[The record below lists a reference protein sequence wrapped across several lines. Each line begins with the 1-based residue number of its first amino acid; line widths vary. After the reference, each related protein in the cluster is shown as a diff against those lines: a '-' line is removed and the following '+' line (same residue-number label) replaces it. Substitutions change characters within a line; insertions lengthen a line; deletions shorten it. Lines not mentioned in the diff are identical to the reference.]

1 MSTEYWGWGGGM
13 SAELH
18 ADAFAVRPQAAV
30 GPTPIDWL
38 DTLPSEADCLRD
50 YQAAQVE
57 KIPRAMRA
65 GCRRILIQLPT
76 GGGKTHEIAAV
87 VAAAVGAGL
96 PVLIIATRTRLV
108 RQLHERLKAFGI
120 RHGVIASSLPELR
133 DYSALV
139 QIASA
144 DTLHRRAIV
153 GTKIPLPPA
162 GVVIF
167 DEAHLAT
174 AETRLNLLD
183 SYPDAIRIGF
193 TATPARKS
201 GKSLG
206 AAFQWLIPGPSI
218 RQLTALGTLV
228 PLRIFNTPLVSSRE
242 LKALP
247 KDNDNDYQTG
257 ALSER
262 FNRPKLI
269 GGVLENWLRI
279 AKGKRT
285 LVFAIDKAHAASLL
299 EAFLRSG
306 VAAEMLTDNDDETT
320 REEVVARLDRGETQV
335 VVNCFLMSYGV
346 DIPSV
351 ECIVLARPTRSLT
364 MYLQMVGRGLR
375 PSLETNK
382 ADCILIDHGH
392 VVENLGLPQS
402 DFGWTLDSNRNVN
415 REALNHTRSAATE
428 QTRTCKACAAIW
440 LTSEQG
446 NSCPECGWKPEPK
459 SRAIAVQDADLEEM
473 AETAAPLSPTD
484 PRILRFYQ
492 EALGWTQKHKPQKWQ
507 EKPNAVRASCW
518 HAAREKFKL
527 TQDRVPSVY
536 WELPALPAS
545 LEVAGFLKY
554 RDIKWA
560 RSRARAA

>member
-1 MSTEYWGWGGGM
+1 MNAAAQG
-13 SAELH
+13 
-18 ADAFAVRPQAAV
+18 DAFPFSQPLLTEPA
-30 GPTPIDWL
+30 PIDWL
-38 DTLPSEADCLRD
+38 DVLPPEADCLRD
-50 YQAAQVE
+50 YQMAQVE

-65 GCRRILIQLPT
+65 GYRRILIQLPT

-87 VAAAVGAGL
+87 VAAAVAAGL

-153 GTKIPLPPA
+153 GSKIPLPPA

-206 AAFQWLIPGPSI
+206 AAFQCLIPGPSI

-228 PLRIFNTPLVSSRE
+228 PVRIFNTPLLSSKE

-247 KDNDNDYQTG
+247 KDNDNDYQAS

-262 FNRPKLI
+262 FNRPKLV

-306 VAAEMLTDNDDETT
+306 VATEMLTDNDDETT
-320 REEVVARLDRGETQV
+320 REEVVGRLDRGETQV
-335 VVNCFLMSYGV
+335 VVNCFLLAYGV
-346 DIPSV
+346 DVPSI
-351 ECIVLARPTRSLT
+351 ECVVLARPTRSLV
-364 MYLQMVGRGLR
+364 MYLQAVGRGLR
-375 PSLETNK
+375 PSPESGKVDL
-382 ADCILIDHGH
+382 ILIDHGH

-402 DFGWTLDSNRNVN
+402 DFGWTIDSNRNVN
-415 REALNHTRSAATE
+415 REALDRTRTASTE

-446 NSCPECGWKPEPK
+446 NGCPECGWTPEPK

-473 AETAAPLSPTD
+473 AETAEPLSPTD

-492 EALGWTQKHKPQKWQ
+492 EALGWTQKHKPQKWR

-527 TQDRVPSVY
+527 TQDRVPNVY
-536 WELPALPAS
+536 WELAVLPAS
-545 LEVAGFLKY
+545 IEVAGFLKY

-560 RSRARAA
+560 RSRSRAA